1 MTKLYKITMGG
12 ILHWKETKV
21 CVKNWSSV
29 NYSLSDIDIHCPAHL
44 PRFPTGTFDLWP
56 SCLLLQPLCYFQPP
70 QTVWLT
76 AKIIFFKSY
85 SSNYRLKVMTLIYDL
100 GETDLQLSILLLELL
115 VFITVTL
122 GELVNVNMVLLNLFH
137 DLQIKIK

>member
-1 MTKLYKITMGG
+1 MGG

-21 CVKNWSSV
+21 CVRNGSWV
-29 NYSLSDIDIHCPAHL
+29 NYSLLNIVNHRPAHL
-44 PRFPTGTFDLWP
+44 PRFPTGTSDLWP
-56 SCLLLQPLCYFQPP
+56 SCLLPLPPCYSQPP

-85 SSNYRLKVMTLIYDL
+85 SSKYRLDLVTLIYDL

-115 VFITVTL
+115 VFIAVTL
-122 GELVNVNMVLLNLFH
+122 GELVNVNMVLLDLFH
-137 DLQIKIK
+137 DLYIKIR